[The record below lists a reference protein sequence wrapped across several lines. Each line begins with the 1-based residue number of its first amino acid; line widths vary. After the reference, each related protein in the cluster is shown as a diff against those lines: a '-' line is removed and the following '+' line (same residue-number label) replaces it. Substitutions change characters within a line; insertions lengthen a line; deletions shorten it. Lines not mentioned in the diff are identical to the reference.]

1 MSAIRHVAS
10 VLLAFALY
18 CPFAEARQSPAEVLA
33 DIERNGRAAHS
44 DAVLIQKDGVPLL
57 DVASTS
63 EPIHLMSATK
73 SIMAL
78 AIGLLLDDGK
88 LASLDEPVSAIYPEW
103 RQGQKRDITVRMLL
117 EHTSGLQNVPN
128 AGVELESA
136 PDLVQLALAAE
147 ITSVPGSAFSYNNK
161 ATNLLPGIIAR
172 LAGQPVDAYLEARL
186 FRPLGITR
194 YDWMKDEAGTP
205 LGMAGLSLSARDLA
219 AIGQLML
226 DGGVAK
232 DGTRLMSEH
241 AISLM
246 TVESAQSADVGLL
259 WWRLPEWERYT
270 LRNDAQRTLRERGVS
285 DRLLHALL
293 AAEGSTFASKSALM
307 AHLSQ
312 QLGDDWQPLY
322 ATEVTGRGLKIADLF
337 QSQRGPVS
345 AYAANGYLG
354 QHLVVVPEQRIV
366 AVRLIQRR
374 ESHAFPVDDY
384 ATFPAEIIR
393 LAKSMPAL
401 AAPATDIGGAQH
413 DVAVHTKMDDTASP
427 IRL

>member
-1 MSAIRHVAS
+1 
-10 VLLAFALY
+10 
-18 CPFAEARQSPAEVLA
+18 
-33 DIERNGRAAHS
+33 
-44 DAVLIQKDGVPLL
+44 
-57 DVASTS
+57 
-63 EPIHLMSATK
+63 
-73 SIMAL
+73 
-78 AIGLLLDDGK
+78 
-88 LASLDEPVSAIYPEW
+88 
-103 RQGQKRDITVRMLL
+103 
-117 EHTSGLQNVPN
+117 
-128 AGVELESA
+128 
-136 PDLVQLALAAE
+136 
-147 ITSVPGSAFSYNNK
+147 
-161 ATNLLPGIIAR
+161 
-172 LAGQPVDAYLEARL
+172 
-186 FRPLGITR
+186 
-194 YDWMKDEAGTP
+194 
-205 LGMAGLSLSARDLA
+205 
-219 AIGQLML
+219 ML

-285 DRLLHALL
+285 DRLQHALL

-322 ATEVTGRGLKIADLF
+322 ATEITGRELKIADLF

-401 AAPATDIGGAQH
+401 AAPATGIGGAQD
-413 DVAVHTKMDDTASP
+413 DVAVHTEVRSTASP